1 MRRWTGSAARRG
13 PLRNGARLPA
23 AGSGPSGHSRVA
35 RRFRVTAVAERSTEA
50 GEWRVLPDLRGV
62 RVLVV
67 EDEPIMRRL
76 FRAWLEQLGATV
88 HEAHD
93 GRQGLELA
101 RTAPIDVVL
110 CDLSMPVV
118 DGYALIRGMRE

>member
-1 MRRWTGSAARRG
+1 VPR
-13 PLRNGARLPA
+13 
-23 AGSGPSGHSRVA
+23 
-35 RRFRVTAVAERSTEA
+35 
-50 GEWRVLPDLRGV
+50 LPDLRGV

-93 GRQGLELA
+93 GREGLQLA
-101 RTAPIDVVL
+101 RTAACDVVL

-118 DGYALIRGMRE
+118 DGYALIRGMREDLKLQTPVIAVTGMADADALLQTAEAGFASFLRKPVTLEQVAAQIARVLGR

>member
-1 MRRWTGSAARRG
+1 M
-13 PLRNGARLPA
+13 PA
-23 AGSGPSGHSRVA
+23 
-35 RRFRVTAVAERSTEA
+35 
-50 GEWRVLPDLRGV
+50 LPDLSGV

-88 HEAHD
+88 REAHD
-93 GRQGLELA
+93 GRQGLEMA
-101 RTAPIDVVL
+101 RAAPADVVL

-118 DGYALIRGMRE
+118 DGYALIRGMREDLKLPTPVIAVTGMADSDALLQTHEAGFASFLRKPVTLEQVAAQIARVLGR